1 MVIGVTGGIGCGK
14 STVLT
19 ILKDKYNCYV
29 IEADDV
35 AHKLMLPYTK
45 TYTEIVEYFGDNI
58 LNSDNTINRQT
69 VSKIIF
75 EDSLKLTK
83 INSIVHPAVKR
94 YIVDEIDNHK
104 EQIVIIEAAL
114 LIEAGYTD
122 ICDELWYVY
131 TDNETRIKRLV
142 EARGYSRQK
151 VEAIIDNQL
160 SDFEYRKNCD
170 KIIDNSNSL
179 ESTLTQIDNLL
190 SGGNYDR

>member
-19 ILKDKYNCYV
+19 ILKDKYNCFV
-29 IEADDV
+29 IEADVV

-58 LNSDNTINRQT
+58 LNPDDTINRQA

-75 EDSLKLTK
+75 EDSDKLTK

-94 YIVDEIDNHK
+94 YIVDEIANHK
-104 EQIVIIEAAL
+104 EQIVIVEAAL

-122 ICDELWYVY
+122 ICDELWYIY
-131 TDNETRIKRLV
+131 ADIETRIKRLA
-142 EARGYSRQK
+142 ETRGYSRQK
-151 VEAIIDNQL
+151 VEAIINNQL
-160 SDFEYRKNCD
+160 SDFEFRKNCD

-179 ESTLTQIDNLL
+179 ESTLRQINDLL
-190 SGGNYDR
+190 SGGNYD